1 MLDRTR
7 TMQTHPPHVVELLP
21 CPSAAGGRRLRQTK
35 RTRAYALD
43 EHLDV
48 WLDAIVVDGC
58 VRHGCPVRGRAQS
71 VVCRIRPGNSDE
83 QMLPLVTVALRAPSI
98 IVESGNVLLGSV
110 LEV

>member
-1 MLDRTR
+1 MLDRT
-7 TMQTHPPHVVELLP
+7 MQPHPPHVVELLP

-48 WLDAIVVDGC
+48 
-58 VRHGCPVRGRAQS
+58 

-83 QMLPLVTVALRAPSI
+83 QLPPVTVAFRAPSS
-98 IVESGNVLLGSV
+98 IVESGNVLLGVV

>member
-48 WLDAIVVDGC
+48 
-58 VRHGCPVRGRAQS
+58 

>member
-1 MLDRTR
+1 MLDGTL
-7 TMQTHPPHVVELLP
+7 QTHPPHVVELLP

-35 RTRAYALD
+35 RTPAYALD

-48 WLDAIVVDGC
+48 
-58 VRHGCPVRGRAQS
+58 

-83 QMLPLVTVALRAPSI
+83 LAPSS